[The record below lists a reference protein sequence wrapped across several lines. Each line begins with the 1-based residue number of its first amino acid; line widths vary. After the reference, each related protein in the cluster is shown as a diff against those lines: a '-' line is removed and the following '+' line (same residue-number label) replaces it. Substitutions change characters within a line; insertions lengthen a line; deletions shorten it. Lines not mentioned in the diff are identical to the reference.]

1 MNTGLK
7 AERTRFCDAS
17 CPFVENIFQF
27 LPAPSTASVP
37 PSDFDVLVVGSGIA
51 GLSFALKA
59 ANNGHK
65 VAILTKKDRAESNT
79 NYAQGGIAAVTSRT
93 DDFSSHVRDTLECGD
108 GLCDESVVRAIVQD
122 APPRIQE
129 LAEMGV
135 KFTTDA
141 QGGYELGRE
150 GGHSQRR
157 ILHVKDVTGR
167 AIEEALL
174 HATATSPNITVLEH
188 FFAIDLVTRAKL
200 RRAKPDGP
208 DQVLG
213 LYALDVHAGKV
224 RTFRAPAVMLA
235 TGGVGQVYQFT
246 TNPDIA
252 TGDGIAMAYRAG
264 VPIADME
271 FIQFHPTALYTREN
285 ERFLISEAVRG
296 EGAILRN
303 AAGDAFMPR
312 YDARADLA
320 PRDIVARAIDAE
332 MKRSGARHVWLDL
345 THFAPGKAKA
355 HFPNIVATCA
365 RHGIDVE
372 NAMIPVV
379 PAAHYLCGG
388 VRTNLRAETALPG
401 LYACGEVACTGLHG
415 ANRLASNSL
424 LEAVVLAHRGA
435 EAVHDYLATARRAGS
450 TVPDWVDGSAQD
462 PDERVVLTHN
472 SAELK
477 QAMWDYVGIVRTTK
491 RLQRARTRLE
501 VLAREIDDYY
511 WNFKVE
517 PRLLE
522 LRNLVVVAGI
532 IVECALQRHE
542 SRGLHYILDY
552 PAKLPDARDT
562 LAKKT

>member
-1 MNTGLK
+1 LRLGGKN
-7 AERTRFCDAS
+7 FYYFPCV
-17 CPFVENIFQF
+17 P
-27 LPAPSTASVP
+27 PAPTTATP
-37 PSDFDVLVVGSGIA
+37 PTNYDVLVVGSGIA
-51 GLSFALKA
+51 GLSFALKLA
-59 ANNGHK
+59 AQGRR

-93 DDFSSHVRDTLECGD
+93 DDFNSHVRDTLECGD
-108 GLCDESVVRAIVQD
+108 GLCREDVVRAIVED
-122 APPRIQE
+122 APPRIHE

-135 KFTTDA
+135 NFTTKA
-141 QGGYELGRE
+141 GGGYDLGKE
-150 GGHSQRR
+150 GGHSERR

-174 HATATSPNITVLEH
+174 HATATSPNITTLEH
-188 FFAIDLVTRAKL
+188 FFAIDLITRGKL
-200 RRAKPDGP
+200 ARGKTTAP

-213 LYALDVHAGKV
+213 LYALDVRAGRV
-224 RTFRAPAVMLA
+224 LTFRAPAVLLA
-235 TGGVGQVYQFT
+235 TGGVGQVYQFS

-252 TGDGIAMAYRAG
+252 TGDGLAMAYRAG
-264 VPIADME
+264 VAVTDLE
-271 FIQFHPTALYTREN
+271 FIQFHPTALYTTSH

-296 EGAILRN
+296 EGAVLRN
-303 AAGDAFMPR
+303 AAGAAFMKNYHP
-312 YDARADLA
+312 RADLA

-345 THFAPGKAKA
+345 TRFPPGLARE
-355 HFPNIVATCA
+355 HFPNIAATCA

-372 NAMIPVV
+372 TQMIPVV

-388 VRTNLRAETALPG
+388 VPTNLRAETSLPG

-435 EAVHDYLATARRAGS
+435 LAVGEYLAINHAS
-450 TVPDWVDGSAQD
+450 NLPLPDWVDGSAQD

-501 VLAREIDDYY
+501 VLAREIDEYY

-522 LRNLVVVAGI
+522 LRNLILVAGL
-532 IVECALQRHE
+532 IVDCALQRHE

-552 PAKLPDARDT
+552 PGKLPEAMDT
-562 LAKKT
+562 MVKKAI

>member
-1 MNTGLK
+1 
-7 AERTRFCDAS
+7 
-17 CPFVENIFQF
+17 
-27 LPAPSTASVP
+27 LPPTTPTPATFATSY
-37 PSDFDVLVVGSGIA
+37 DVIVVGSGIA
-51 GLSFALKA
+51 GLSFALKVA
-59 ANNGHK
+59 QQGRK

-79 NYAQGGIAAVTSRT
+79 NYAQGGIAAVTSKT
-93 DDFSSHVRDTLECGD
+93 DDFNSHVRDTLECGD
-108 GLCDESVVRAIVQD
+108 GLCREDVVRAIVED

-129 LAEMGV
+129 LAERGV
-135 KFTTDA
+135 KFDMLTN
-141 QGGYELGRE
+141 GGGFSLGKE
-150 GGHSQRR
+150 GGHSERR

-174 HATATSPNITVLEH
+174 HATATSPNITTLEH
-188 FFAIDLVTRAKL
+188 FFAIDLITSEKL
-200 RRAKPDGP
+200 LRGKAGEKN
-208 DQVLG
+208 QVLG
-213 LYALDVHAGKV
+213 LYALDVRGGKV
-224 RTFRAPAVMLA
+224 VTFRAPVVMLA
-235 TGGVGQVYQFT
+235 TGGVGQVYQFS

-264 VPIADME
+264 VAVADLE

-296 EGAILRN
+296 EGAVLRN
-303 AAGDAFMPR
+303 AAGVAFMKNAHPK
-312 YDARADLA
+312 ADLA

-332 MKRSGARHVWLDL
+332 MKRSGARYVWLDL
-345 THFAPGKAKA
+345 TKFAPGVAKER
-355 HFPNIVATCA
+355 FPNIVQTCA

-372 NAMIPVV
+372 KQMIPVV

-388 VRTNLRAETALPG
+388 VVTNLRAETSLSG

-435 EAVHDYLATARRAGS
+435 EAVSEFLQTAKPATDKL
-450 TVPDWVDGSAQD
+450 PDWVDGSAQD

-477 QAMWDYVGIVRTTK
+477 QVMWDYVGIVRTTK

-501 VLAREIDDYY
+501 VLAREVDEYY

-522 LRNLVVVAGI
+522 LRNLVLVAGL

-542 SRGLHYILDY
+542 SRGLHFILDY
-552 PAKLPDARDT
+552 PGKLAEAVDT
-562 LAKKT
+562 VVRKSGP

>member
-1 MNTGLK
+1 MPSPAT
-7 AERTRFCDAS
+7 E
-17 CPFVENIFQF
+17 P
-27 LPAPSTASVP
+27 PAPRT
-37 PSDFDVLVVGSGIA
+37 DYDVIVVGSGIA
-51 GLSFALKA
+51 GLSFALKIA
-59 ANNGHK
+59 QQGRR

-93 DDFSSHVRDTLECGD
+93 DDFNSHVRDTLECGD
-108 GLCDESVVRAIVQD
+108 GLCREDVVRAIVED

-129 LAEMGV
+129 LAELGV
-135 KFTTDA
+135 AFTTQA
-141 QGGYELGRE
+141 GGGYALGRE
-150 GGHSQRR
+150 GGHSNRR

-174 HATATSPNITVLEH
+174 HATATSPYITTLEH
-188 FFAIDLVTRAKL
+188 FFAIDLITRQWL
-200 RRAKPDGP
+200 DRGRADGP
-208 DQVLG
+208 NHVLG
-213 LYALDVHAGKV
+213 LYALDVLRGKV
-224 RTFRAPAVMLA
+224 RTFRAPVVMLA
-235 TGGVGQVYQFT
+235 TGGVGMVYQFS

-252 TGDGIAMAYRAG
+252 TGDGLAMAYRAG
-264 VPIADME
+264 VAVSDLE

-296 EGAILRN
+296 EGAVLRN
-303 AAGDAFMPR
+303 AAGEAFMIKYHP
-312 YDARADLA
+312 RADLA

-345 THFAPGKAKA
+345 KHFGPGVAHE
-355 HFPNIVATCA
+355 HFPNIVQTCA

-372 NAMIPVV
+372 KQMIPVV

-388 VRTNLRAETALPG
+388 VQTNLRAETSLPG

-435 EAVHDYLATARRAGS
+435 EAVGEYLATAHPFAAGL
-450 TVPDWVDGSAQD
+450 PDWVDGSAQN

-477 QAMWDYVGIVRTTK
+477 QTMWDYVGIVRTTK
-491 RLQRARTRLE
+491 RLQRARSRIE
-501 VLAREIDDYY
+501 VLAREVEEYY
-511 WNFKVE
+511 WDFKVE

-522 LRNLVVVAGI
+522 LRNLVLIAGLI
-532 IVECALQRHE
+532 IDCALQRHE

-552 PAKLPDARDT
+552 PEKAAQAKDT
-562 LAKKT
+562 VVRK